1 MLNFMTLSLLSF
13 KLPDDYRFIIIII
26 CYLREFSTE
35 GLKKIIIII
44 IDLYSTIGS
53 YSEALAA
60 GNVYQLYQENRNDFS
75 LDLNVP
81 SELLSVAG
89 GRSRTGIALLATAV
103 LVNGSD
109 SWVVV
114 AERRVRTLSHS
125 MMDSSWLVLTNHI
138 LSHWG
143 KTGTRTVAFLPLQ
156 TWSAGASAESLQQ
169 CLILSW

>member
-1 MLNFMTLSLLSF
+1 MTLSLLSF

-109 SWVVV
+109 S
-114 AERRVRTLSHS
+114 
-125 MMDSSWLVLTNHI
+125 
-138 LSHWG
+138 
-143 KTGTRTVAFLPLQ
+143 
-156 TWSAGASAESLQQ
+156 
-169 CLILSW
+169 